1 MITLPLL
8 FNDVDG
14 YEVLVIILVVLIFF
28 GPKSIPGIAKTLG
41 KALFSIRNAS
51 EEIKSEIRKSGVDI
65 KKDLNIEQILKQPEE
80 ELLKPMDQI
89 FSDIGNTMHYEGS
102 KINTVIQ
109 QQSESEHLTS
119 EASSSEPE
127 SMEPSKENTKLT
139 QENTPSNDV

>member
-65 KKDLNIEQILKQPEE
+65 KKDLNIEQILKLPEE
-80 ELLKPMDQI
+80 ELLKPMDQV

-109 QQSESEHLTS
+109 QQSESEQITS
-119 EASSSEPE
+119 EASSAEPE
-127 SMEPSKENTKLT
+127 STDPSIENTKLT
-139 QENTPSNDV
+139 QENTASNDV

>member
-65 KKDLNIEQILKQPEE
+65 KKDLNIEQILKLPEE
-80 ELLKPMDQI
+80 ELLKPMDQV

-109 QQSESEHLTS
+109 QQSESEQITS
-119 EASSSEPE
+119 EASSAEPE
-127 SMEPSKENTKLT
+127 STNPSIENTKLT
-139 QENTPSNDV
+139 QENTASNDV

>member
-1 MITLPLL
+1 MVTMPLL

-80 ELLKPMDQI
+80 ELLKPMD
-89 FSDIGNTMHYEGS
+89 TMHYEES

-109 QQSESEHLTS
+109 QQSVGEHTTS
-119 EASSSEPE
+119 EASIAEPE
-127 SMEPSKENTKLT
+127 STEQSAEKTKLT
-139 QENTPSNDV
+139 RENTPSNDV

>member
-119 EASSSEPE
+119 EASSAEPE
-127 SMEPSKENTKLT
+127 SMEPSIENTKLT